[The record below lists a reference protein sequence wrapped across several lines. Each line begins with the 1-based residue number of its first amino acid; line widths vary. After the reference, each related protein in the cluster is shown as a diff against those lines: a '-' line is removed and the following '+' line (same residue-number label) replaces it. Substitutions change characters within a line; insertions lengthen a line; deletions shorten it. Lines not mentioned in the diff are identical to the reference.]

1 MLRHL
6 CQPISLKGFTGN
18 RDRIDT
24 GVWVRGQVK
33 EERAQE
39 EGREEGAG
47 RRRPSPGFRA
57 T

>member
-18 RDRIDT
+18 RDRMDT

-39 EGREEGAG
+39 EGAG
-47 RRRPSPGFRA
+47 RRRPSPGFGA